1 MSAVEQRSIVAAV
14 LGPTNTGKT
23 HYAIDR
29 MLGHVSGMIGFPLRL
44 LAREN
49 YDRVVREIGAAR
61 VALVTGE
68 EKIIPPRAAYFICTV
83 ESMPLDRQVEFLAID
98 EIQMCADPERG
109 HIFTDRLL
117 RARGTE
123 ETLFLGAETIRPL
136 IQSLVPGTDFI
147 SRPRLS
153 NLSYVGP
160 RKTTR
165 LPRRSA
171 VVAFSINEVYAIA
184 ELMRRQR
191 GGTAVVLGAL
201 SPRTRNA
208 QVEMYQGGEVD
219 YLVAT
224 DAIGMGLN
232 MNIDHVAIAGLRKFD
247 GKNYRKLSTA
257 ELAQIAG
264 RAGRHLSDGTFGPV
278 AEIGA
283 MDEDVVNAIEDHEF
297 PPLTGVFW
305 RNADLDYRSGMGLQ
319 KSLERPSDRPE
330 LMRARDA
337 DDKIALSQLLRDR
350 DIADRASTPDV
361 VRLLWDICQ
370 IPDFRKTMA
379 DVHAGLL
386 SRIFRE
392 LTDGDCL
399 PVDWV
404 AAQVAQLDRVDGDID
419 TLMARIAHVRTWT
432 YISNRSDW
440 LRDAETWQTRTRELE
455 DKISDALH
463 TSLTQRFVDRRAAAF
478 SRMKDRDDL
487 MAVIGADGDVM
498 VEGEFVGHLDGF
510 RFLPDANSAAEGRQA
525 LLTAANKALRS
536 EIDARVDAMC
546 GAPDT
551 VFSIDDTAMI
561 SWAGATVARLE
572 KGADIVSPGVA
583 VMASDYLSAEQRE
596 RMRKRLV
603 TGVSAQL
610 DDALERLMTLRKAEL
625 TGVARGLAYQV
636 VEGLGSL
643 PRQRVLKDVREL
655 SKEDRSA
662 LRSCGIRIG
671 AETLFVPSL
680 VKPKAVQWRAM
691 LWKLY
696 NDREAAPPPGA
707 GLVTVPAGDDLPEDF
722 LEACGYAKLG
732 GRAVRIDVL
741 DRVAID
747 LQRQSRAGK
756 MDIGA
761 AQLNLLGLSMDDAR
775 PVFEALGY
783 VAEKVIK
790 TAEAAA
796 TAETAETRETV
807 ETEVVAE
814 TLEPATNPEPVEELV
829 WRWTGRRKPGAE
841 RPKRTRQGKPGKPG
855 NKGKKGDQ
863 GKSKRLD
870 QKSRKP
876 VPIDDN
882 SPFAKL
888 KDIKFS

>member
-1 MSAVEQRSIVAAV
+1 MSGVEQRPIVTAV

-29 MLGHVSGMIGFPLRL
+29 MLGHASGMIGFPLRL

-49 YDRVVREIGAAR
+49 YDRVVAEKGAAR

-68 EKIIPPRAAYFICTV
+68 EKIIPPKAAYFICTV
-83 ESMPLDRQVEFLAID
+83 ESMPLDLDVEFLAID

-117 RARGTE
+117 RARGSE

-136 IQSLVPGTDFI
+136 IQLLIPEAEFT

-153 NLSYVGP
+153 RLSYVGP
-160 RKTTR
+160 RKITR

-171 VVAFSINEVYAIA
+171 IVAFSINEVYAIA

-247 GKNYRKLSTA
+247 GRNYRKLSVA

-264 RAGRHLSDGTFGPV
+264 RAGRHLSDGTFGPI

-283 MDEDVVNAIEDHEF
+283 LDPDVITAIEDHTF
-297 PPLTGVFW
+297 DTLKGVYW
-305 RNADLDYRSGMGLQ
+305 RNSDLNFRSGLGLQ
-319 KSLERPSDRPE
+319 KSLEMPPPRAE

-337 DDKIALSQLLRDR
+337 DDKIALGHLLRDR
-350 DIADRASTPDV
+350 TIADRASTPDV

-386 SRIFRE
+386 SRIFTE
-392 LTDGDCL
+392 LTDGDNL
-399 PVDWV
+399 PTDWV
-404 AAQVAQLDRVDGDID
+404 AAQIAQLDRVDGDID

-432 YISNRSDW
+432 YISHRADW
-440 LRDAETWQTRTRELE
+440 LRDAETWQVRTRELE

-463 TSLTQRFVDRRAAAF
+463 QSLTQRFVDRRATAF

-487 MAVIGADGDVM
+487 LAVVGADSDVV

-510 RFLPDANSAAEGRQA
+510 RFIPDVNSEAEGRRA
-525 LLTAANKALRS
+525 LMAAANKALRS
-536 EIDARVDAMC
+536 EIDARVDALC
-546 GAPDT
+546 AAPDP
-551 VFSIDDTAMI
+551 VFSVDHTGALN
-561 SWAGATVARLE
+561 WAGAAVARLE
-572 KGADIVSPGVA
+572 KGPDIVSPGVA
-583 VMASDYLSAEQRE
+583 VLANDYLSAEQRE
-596 RMRKRLV
+596 RIRKRLV
-603 TGVSAQL
+603 AWVTAQMT
-610 DDALERLMTLRKAEL
+610 DALERLMTLRQADL
-625 TGVARGLAYQV
+625 SGVARGIAYQV

-643 PRQRVLKDVREL
+643 PRQRVSAEVREL

-662 LRSCGIRIG
+662 LRACGIRIG
-671 AETLFVPSL
+671 AETLFVPAL

-691 LWKLY
+691 LWTIY
-696 NDREAAPPPGA
+696 SGRETAPPPAA

-722 LEACGYAKLG
+722 LEACGYCKLG

-741 DRVAID
+741 DRIAID
-747 LQRQSRAGK
+747 LQKQSRAGK

-761 AQLNLLGLSMDDAR
+761 AQLNLLGLSMDAAR

-783 VAEKVIK
+783 VAEAVDD
-790 TAEAAA
+790 
-796 TAETAETRETV
+796 V
-807 ETEVVAE
+807 
-814 TLEPATNPEPVEELV
+814 LV
-829 WRWTGRRKPGAE
+829 WKWKGRRKPQAVQARKSRPPRKKPGQQKKPKPE
-841 RPKRTRQGKPGKPG
+841 RSGKPE
-855 NKGKKGDQ
+855 
-863 GKSKRLD
+863 KS
-870 QKSRKP
+870 
-876 VPIDDN
+876 VPIDEN

-888 KDIKFS
+888 KDLKFS

>member
-1 MSAVEQRSIVAAV
+1 MSGVVQRPIVTAV

-29 MLGHVSGMIGFPLRL
+29 MLGHASGMIGFPLRL

-49 YDRVVREIGAAR
+49 YDRVVAEKGAAR

-68 EKIIPPRAAYFICTV
+68 EKIIPPKADYFICTV
-83 ESMPLDRQVEFLAID
+83 ESMPLDREVEFLAID

-117 RARGTE
+117 RARGRE

-136 IQSLVPGTDFI
+136 IQLLVPYAEFT

-153 NLSYVGP
+153 RLSYVGP
-160 RKTTR
+160 RKITR

-171 VVAFSINEVYAIA
+171 IVAFSINEVYAIA

-232 MNIDHVAIAGLRKFD
+232 MNIDHVALAGLRKFD
-247 GKNYRKLSTA
+247 GKNYRRLSIA

-264 RAGRHLSDGTFGPV
+264 RAGRHLSDGTFGPI

-283 MDEDVVNAIEDHEF
+283 LDEDVVTAIEDHDFE
-297 PPLTGVFW
+297 PLTGVYW
-305 RNADLDYRSGMGLQ
+305 RNSDLNFRSGLALQ
-319 KSLERPSDRPE
+319 KSLELPPPQPE

-337 DDKIALSQLLRDR
+337 DDKIALGQLLCDSA
-350 DIADRASTPDV
+350 IADRASTPDL

-404 AAQVAQLDRVDGDID
+404 AAQIAQLDRIDGDID

-432 YISNRSDW
+432 YISHRADW
-440 LRDAETWQTRTRELE
+440 LRDSETWQVRTRELE

-463 TSLTQRFVDRRAAAF
+463 QSLTQRFVDRRAAAF
-478 SRMKDRDDL
+478 SRMKDKDDL
-487 MAVIGADGDVM
+487 LAVVGADSDVV

-510 RFLPDANSAAEGRQA
+510 RFIPDENSAAEGRRA
-525 LLTAANKALRS
+525 LMAAANKALRS
-536 EIDARVDAMC
+536 EIDARVDAFC
-546 GAPDT
+546 SAPDT
-551 VFSIDDTAMI
+551 VFAIDYTGTL
-561 SWAGATVARLE
+561 SWAGAMVAKLE
-572 KGADIVSPGVA
+572 KGPDIVSPGIV
-583 VMASDYLSAEQRE
+583 VMPSDYLSAEQRE

-603 TGVSAQL
+603 AWTAAQIE
-610 DDALERLMTLRKAEL
+610 DALERLMTLRQADL
-625 TGVARGLAYQV
+625 SGVARGLAYQV

-643 PRQRVLKDVREL
+643 PRQRVIKEVREL

-662 LRSCGIRIG
+662 LRACGIRIG
-671 AETLFVPSL
+671 AETLFVPAL
-680 VKPKAVQWRAM
+680 VKPKAVLWRAM
-691 LWKLY
+691 LWTLFTG
-696 NDREAAPPPGA
+696 RETAPPPAA
-707 GLVTVPAGDDLPEDF
+707 GLVTVPAGDDLPEEF
-722 LEACGYAKLG
+722 LEACGYCKLG

-741 DRVAID
+741 DRIAID

-756 MDIGA
+756 MEIGA
-761 AQLNLLGLSMDDAR
+761 AQLNLLGLSMEAAR

-783 VAEKVIK
+783 VAE
-790 TAEAAA
+790 
-796 TAETAETRETV
+796 TV
-807 ETEVVAE
+807 EDV
-814 TLEPATNPEPVEELV
+814 LV
-829 WRWTGRRKPGAE
+829 WKWAGRKKPQAP
-841 RPKRTRQGKPGKPG
+841 RPKRAKPK
-855 NKGKKGDQ
+855 Q
-863 GKSKRLD
+863 KRERPPP
-870 QKSRKP
+870 RKP
-876 VPIDDN
+876 APVDEN

-888 KDIKFS
+888 KDLKFS

>member
-1 MSAVEQRSIVAAV
+1 MSGVEQRPIVTAV

-23 HYAIDR
+23 HYAIER
-29 MLGHVSGMIGFPLRL
+29 MLGHMSGMIGFPLRL

-49 YDRVVREIGAAR
+49 YDRVVREKGAAR

-123 ETLFLGAETIRPL
+123 ETLFLGADTIRPL
-136 IQSLVPGTDFI
+136 IQMLVPGTEFI

-153 NLSYVGP
+153 KLSYVGP
-160 RKTTR
+160 RKITR

-208 QVEMYQGGEVD
+208 QVEMYQAGEVD

-257 ELAQIAG
+257 EIAQIAG
-264 RAGRHLSDGTFGPV
+264 RAGRHLSDGTFGPI

-283 MDEDVVNAIEDHEF
+283 MDEDVVNAIEDHDF
-297 PPLTGVFW
+297 PALTGVFW
-305 RNADLDYRSGMGLQ
+305 RNADLDFRSGRGLQ
-319 KSLERPSDRPE
+319 KSLEQPPTGPE

-337 DDKIALSQLLRDR
+337 DDKIALTQLLRDPI
-350 DIADRASTPDV
+350 IADRASTPDV
-361 VRLLWDICQ
+361 VRLLWDVCQ

-392 LTDGDCL
+392 LTDGDNL

-404 AAQVAQLDRVDGDID
+404 AAQIAQLDRVDGDID

-432 YISNRSDW
+432 YISHRADW
-440 LRDAETWQTRTRELE
+440 LSDTETWQTRTRELE

-487 MAVIGADGDVM
+487 MAVVGADGDVI

-510 RFLPDANSAAEGRQA
+510 RFAPDATSAAEGRQA

-536 EIDARVDAMC
+536 EIDARVDALC

-551 VFSIDDTAMI
+551 VFSIDDTGTI
-561 SWAGATVARLE
+561 TWATASIARLE
-572 KGADIVSPGVA
+572 KGADIVSPGIS

-603 TGVSAQL
+603 TWLAAQME
-610 DDALERLMTLRKAEL
+610 DALERLMTLRKAEL
-625 TGVARGLAYQV
+625 SGVARGLAYQV

-643 PRQRVLKDVREL
+643 PRQRVVKDVREL

-680 VKPKAVQWRAM
+680 VKPKAVKWRAM
-691 LWKLY
+691 LWKLF
-696 NDREAAPPPGA
+696 NDRETAAPPGP

-741 DRVAID
+741 DRIAID

-761 AQLNLLGLSMDDAR
+761 AQLNLLGLSMEAAR
-775 PVFEALGY
+775 PVFEGLGY
-783 VAEKVIK
+783 VAEEVVKEVGGEV
-790 TAEAAA
+790 TPEVTGQASGESSGESSGEAPAEA
-796 TAETAETRETV
+796 TAE
-807 ETEVVAE
+807 VAE
-814 TLEPATNPEPVEELV
+814 EPSKDLV
-829 WRWTGRRKPGAE
+829 WKWAGRRKPKSE
-841 RPKRTRQGKPGKPG
+841 RPRRPKQSKEGKPKRAAQKP
-855 NKGKKGDQ
+855 
-863 GKSKRLD
+863 
-870 QKSRKP
+870 RKP
-876 VPIDDN
+876 VPIDEN

>member
-829 WRWTGRRKPGAE
+829 WRWAGRRKPGAE